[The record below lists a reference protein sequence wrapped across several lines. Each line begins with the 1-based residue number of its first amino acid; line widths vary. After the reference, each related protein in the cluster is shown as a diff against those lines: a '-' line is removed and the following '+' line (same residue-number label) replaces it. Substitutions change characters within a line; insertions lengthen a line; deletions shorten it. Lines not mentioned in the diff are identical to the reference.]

1 MYTQNG
7 SYLRKCNSF
16 GSIFKE
22 HGVKI
27 FQFTCVP
34 ARIKTNKQDNH
45 LATFSLPEVPKSKFK
60 NATISKYRSNIIR
73 EEGFTEVML

>member
-16 GSIFKE
+16 GSIFQE
-22 HGVKI
+22 HRVKI

-34 ARIKTNKQDNH
+34 ARIKTNKQ
-45 LATFSLPEVPKSKFK
+45 TRQPFSNLFITRSIQIK
-60 NATISKYRSNIIR
+60 NATNSKYRSNIII
-73 EEGFTEVML
+73 EEGFTKVML